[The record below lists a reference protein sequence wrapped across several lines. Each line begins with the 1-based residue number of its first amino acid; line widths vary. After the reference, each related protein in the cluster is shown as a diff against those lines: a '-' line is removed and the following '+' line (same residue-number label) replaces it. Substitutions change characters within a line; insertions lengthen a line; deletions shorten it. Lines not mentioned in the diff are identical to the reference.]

1 MSDERNQEFVEPIN
15 KDKQEYLE
23 FFVVDF
29 GFELDDIE
37 RTLESESSKVL
48 LNWVRDKLHKLHEDY
63 NADL

>member
-29 GFELDDIE
+29 RFELDDIE